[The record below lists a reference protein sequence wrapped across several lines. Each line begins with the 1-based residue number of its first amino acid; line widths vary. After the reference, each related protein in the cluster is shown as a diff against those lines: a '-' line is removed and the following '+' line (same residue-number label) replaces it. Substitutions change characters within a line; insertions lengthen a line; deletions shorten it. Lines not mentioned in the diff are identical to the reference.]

1 MPTHEERAAAERSCH
16 AAASKG
22 DLAALTQLV
31 ERGVDVD
38 ATDEASAAAPHPP
51 IHPPTPAPTPLPLPH
66 IPSSA
71 PPHRYP
77 YGRPHCVVSSRAHS
91 PPDRAQA
98 GFTAL
103 MMAAARAHC
112 NCVDY
117 LLAVG
122 ADVNA
127 QTKVSK

>member
-38 ATDEASAAAPHPP
+38 ATDEASAAAPHV
-51 IHPPTPAPTPLPLPH
+51 HPSTHPSRTRTAPTF
-66 IPSSA
+66 A
-71 PPHRYP
+71 PPHRCP
-77 YGRPHCVVSSRAHS
+77 YGRTHSCVEPGRAHS

>member
-1 MPTHEERAAAERSCH
+1 MAVHTYVWN
-16 AAASKG
+16 
-22 DLAALTQLV
+22 LV
-31 ERGVDVD
+31 VC
-38 ATDEASAAAPHPP
+38 TLH
-51 IHPPTPAPTPLPLPH
+51 H
-66 IPSSA
+66 
-71 PPHRYP
+71 
-77 YGRPHCVVSSRAHS
+77 
-91 PPDRAQA
+91 DRAQA

-103 MMAAARAHC
+103 MMAAARAHR